1 MKSLAMVLVMVAGL
15 SASGAAQAGPRVHLW
30 NCLSE
35 STQVSVSAI
44 SGVVGWAHMIKLT
57 KRSTKKS
64 LGEYPIRPLDKDAR
78 EAAYVGET
86 DSGKIELDIY
96 TAIASRGTRG
106 YRALLKVVQP
116 SGKVVAQQMSCMRT
130 K

>member
-15 SASGAAQAGPRVHLW
+15 SASGAAQAGPRIHLW

-35 STQVSVSAI
+35 STRASVSVI
-44 SGVVGWAHMIKLT
+44 SGVVGPAHMIKLT

-64 LGEYPIRPLDKDAR
+64 LGEYPIRPLNKRGR
-78 EAAYVGET
+78 EAAYAGRT
-86 DSGKIELDIY
+86 DSGAIKLDIFSDL
-96 TAIASRGTRG
+96 ANPGEHG
-106 YRALLKVVQP
+106 NRALLKVVQP